1 MKNKKRIETFVRATA
16 DYTLR
21 ECYKRLGD
29 MKLAEEAFI
38 EIYVAWN
45 KNSLSNIEF
54 FKKSI
59 LKYELRRVC
68 EMMRLSMDGE
78 FSEEL

>member
-1 MKNKKRIETFVRATA
+1 MKNKKRIETFVRETA

-54 FKKSI
+54 
-59 LKYELRRVC
+59 
-68 EMMRLSMDGE
+68 
-78 FSEEL
+78 